1 LNKNYY
7 NLEVKTVLSDL
18 ETSANG
24 LTSQKAQQRLQQN
37 GPNVI
42 PSKKTRSIW
51 QFFFK
56 QFADFMIIVLLVAA
70 LISGLIGELIDSAA
84 ICIILLLNAVIGTI
98 QEFRAQRSLEA
109 LQKLASPSASVLR
122 DGQTVTLAE
131 EKLVVGDIVLLE
143 TGNITP
149 ADMRLIMVEELQVN
163 ESSITGE
170 SQSIIKQHTKLKG
183 NNLFTGD
190 QTNSVFKGSLITH
203 GRASGVVFA
212 TGLHTE
218 IGQIANLLQQE
229 EDIKTPLQVRLVKF
243 GRYLASAILCICA
256 IFLVVGIIQGQ
267 PFVLMFLTSV
277 SLAVAAIPEALPTVI
292 TISLAFGARK
302 LLKQQALVRN
312 LPAVETLGSVTFICT
327 DKTGTLTQNKMT
339 VEQVFEGQQ
348 QFSHL
353 AKDYAGPGQDF
364 AEALAISNDVMQKDG
379 IPFGEPTEMALFEYA
394 KHCGFDKDKLIQQMP
409 RQAAITFDS
418 QRKMMT
424 TLHRNASGVV
434 AYVKGATEKVLDSCL
449 KAQQTTEQIDL
460 NKSQILAKAE
470 QLANDGYRVL
480 ALAKRHFESMPENID
495 AGTIE
500 KNLTFLGLVAL
511 TDPLRA
517 EVPKAMADCISAGI
531 TPVIITGD
539 HQGTALAIAKRLHI
553 AKGEPK
559 MLDGKE
565 LDLIS
570 NQELVNN
577 VSSIQLFS
585 RVSPIQKLKIV
596 KALQDN
602 NQFVAMTGDGVNDAP
617 ALQRA
622 NIGIAMGKT
631 GTDVAR
637 GAADMVL
644 LDDDFSTIIR
654 SVKAGRRI
662 FDNIRKFIK
671 DTMSSNS
678 GEIWTLF
685 LAPLFGLPIP
695 LLPIH
700 ILWINLVTDGLP
712 GLAFSA
718 EPAEQDVMKRPP
730 RHPNESL
737 FAHGM
742 WQHIVWV
749 GLAVGGLSIAMLAWT
764 IERKVGYWQTSVFT
778 VLVFS
783 QLFHSLVVRSDKDSI
798 FTLGVLSNKPMLV
811 AIGITFLLQLMVIY
825 TPAFNRV
832 LHTQPLPL
840 SELLICIVVSSII
853 LWAVEGEKYL
863 IRRGMLYQK

>member
-1 LNKNYY
+1 MNKNYY
-7 NLEVKTVLSDL
+7 NLDVKTVLSEL
-18 ETSANG
+18 ETAANG
-24 LTSQKAQQRLQQN
+24 LASQKVQHRLQQN

-51 QFFFK
+51 QLFFK
-56 QFADFMIIVLLVAA
+56 QFADFMIIVLIAAA

-84 ICIILLLNAVIGTI
+84 IFIILLLNAVVGTI
-98 QEFRAQRSLEA
+98 QEFRAQQALEA
-109 LQKLASPSASVLR
+109 LQKMASPSATVLR
-122 DGQTVTLAE
+122 DGQTFTLPE
-131 EKLVVGDIVLLE
+131 EKLVVGDIVLIE
-143 TGNITP
+143 AGNITP
-149 ADMRLIMVEELQVN
+149 ADMRLIKVEELQVN

-170 SQSIIKQHTKLKG
+170 SQSIIKQHTKIKD

-190 QTNSVFKGSLITH
+190 QKNCVFKGSLITH
-203 GRASGVVFA
+203 GRATGVVFA
-212 TGLHTE
+212 TGLNTE
-218 IGQIANLLQQE
+218 IGKIATLLQQE
-229 EDIKTPLQVRLVKF
+229 DDTKTPLQIRLMKF
-243 GRYLASAILCICA
+243 GRHLATAILCICA
-256 IFLVVGIIQGQ
+256 ILLLLGLMQGQ
-267 PFVLMFLTSV
+267 PLVLMFLTSV
-277 SLAVAAIPEALPTVI
+277 SLAVAAIPEALPAVI
-292 TISLAFGARK
+292 TISLALGARK

-339 VEQVFEGQQ
+339 LERVFEGHQQ
-348 QFSHL
+348 TSHL
-353 AKDYAGPGQDF
+353 AKDYTGLGEAFG
-364 AEALAISNDVMQKDG
+364 EALAISNDVMQKDG

-394 KHCGFDKDKLIQQMP
+394 KHSGFDKDKLIQHMP
-409 RQAAITFDS
+409 RQAAIAFDS
-418 QRKMMT
+418 QRKIMT
-424 TLHRNASGVV
+424 TLHRNSSGVV
-434 AYVKGATEKVLDSCL
+434 AYVKGATEEVLDCCL
-449 KAQQTTEQIDL
+449 MARQINL
-460 NKSQILAKAE
+460 KKSQILAQAE

-480 ALAKRHFESMPENID
+480 AFASRHFESMPENID
-495 AGTIE
+495 ADTIE
-500 KNLTFLGLVAL
+500 RNLTFLGLVAL
-511 TDPLRA
+511 TDPLRT

-539 HQGTALAIAKRLHI
+539 HRGTALAIAKRLDI

-570 NQELVNN
+570 NQELVNI

-622 NIGIAMGKT
+622 NIGIAMGKA

-644 LDDDFSTIIR
+644 LDDDFSTIVS

-685 LAPLFGLPIP
+685 LAPLCGLPIP

-718 EPAEQDVMKRPP
+718 EPAERDVMQRPP
-730 RHPNESL
+730 RPYNESL
-737 FAHGM
+737 FTHGM
-742 WQHIVWV
+742 WQHILWV
-749 GLAVGGLSIAMLAWT
+749 GLAVGGLSNGMLAWSV
-764 IERKVGYWQTSVFT
+764 EREVGYWQTSVFT

-783 QLFHSLVVRSDKDSI
+783 QLFHSLVVRSDKESI
-798 FTLGVLSNKPMLV
+798 FTLGVFSNKPMLI
-811 AIGITFLLQLMVIY
+811 AIGVTVLLQLMVVY

-840 SELLICIVVSSII
+840 SELIICIAVSSIV

-863 IRRGMLYQK
+863 IRQGLLYQKY

>member
-1 LNKNYY
+1 
-7 NLEVKTVLSDL
+7 
-18 ETSANG
+18 
-24 LTSQKAQQRLQQN
+24 
-37 GPNVI
+37 
-42 PSKKTRSIW
+42 
-51 QFFFK
+51 
-56 QFADFMIIVLLVAA
+56 M
-70 LISGLIGELIDSAA
+70 
-84 ICIILLLNAVIGTI
+84 
-98 QEFRAQRSLEA
+98 
-109 LQKLASPSASVLR
+109 
-122 DGQTVTLAE
+122 
-131 EKLVVGDIVLLE
+131 
-143 TGNITP
+143 
-149 ADMRLIMVEELQVN
+149 
-163 ESSITGE
+163 
-170 SQSIIKQHTKLKG
+170 
-183 NNLFTGD
+183 
-190 QTNSVFKGSLITH
+190 
-203 GRASGVVFA
+203 
-212 TGLHTE
+212 
-218 IGQIANLLQQE
+218 
-229 EDIKTPLQVRLVKF
+229 
-243 GRYLASAILCICA
+243 
-256 IFLVVGIIQGQ
+256 QGQ
-267 PFVLMFLTSV
+267 PLLLMFLTSV
-277 SLAVAAIPEALPTVI
+277 SLAVAAIPEALPAVI
-292 TISLAFGARK
+292 TISLALGARK

-339 VEQVFEGQQ
+339 LERVFEGHQQ
-348 QFSHL
+348 TSHL
-353 AKDYAGPGQDF
+353 AKDYTGLGEAFG
-364 AEALAISNDVMQKDG
+364 EALAISNDVMQKDG
-379 IPFGEPTEMALFEYA
+379 MPFGEPTEMALFEYA
-394 KHCGFDKDKLIQQMP
+394 KHSGFDKDKLIQHTP
-409 RQAAITFDS
+409 RQAAIAFDS
-418 QRKMMT
+418 QRKIMT
-424 TLHRNASGVV
+424 TLHRNSSGVV
-434 AYVKGATEKVLDSCL
+434 AYVKGATEEVLDCCL
-449 KAQQTTEQIDL
+449 MARQINL
-460 NKSQILAKAE
+460 KKSQILAQAE

-480 ALAKRHFESMPENID
+480 AFASRHFESMPENID
-495 AGTIE
+495 ADTIE

-511 TDPLRA
+511 TDPLRT

-539 HQGTALAIAKRLHI
+539 HRGTALAIAKRLDI

-570 NQELVNN
+570 NQELVNI

-622 NIGIAMGKT
+622 NIGIAMGKA

-644 LDDDFSTIIR
+644 LDDDFSTIVS

-685 LAPLFGLPIP
+685 LAPLCGLPIP

-718 EPAEQDVMKRPP
+718 EPAERDVMQRPP
-730 RHPNESL
+730 RPYNESL
-737 FAHGM
+737 FTHGM
-742 WQHIVWV
+742 WQHILWV
-749 GLAVGGLSIAMLAWT
+749 GLAVGGLSIGMLAWSV
-764 IERKVGYWQTSVFT
+764 EREVGYWQTSVFT

-783 QLFHSLVVRSDKDSI
+783 QLFHSLVVRSDKESI
-798 FTLGVLSNKPMLV
+798 FTLGVFSNKPMLI
-811 AIGITFLLQLMVIY
+811 AIGVTVLLQLMVVY

-840 SELLICIVVSSII
+840 SELIICIAVSSIV

-863 IRRGMLYQK
+863 IRQGLLYQKY